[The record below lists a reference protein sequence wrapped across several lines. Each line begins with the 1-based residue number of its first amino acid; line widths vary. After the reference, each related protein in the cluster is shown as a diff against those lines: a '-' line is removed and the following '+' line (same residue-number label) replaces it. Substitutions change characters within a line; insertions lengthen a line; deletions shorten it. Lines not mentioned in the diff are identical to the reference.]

1 MDIDL
6 ALPSGGAAVMPGKAA
21 MKSLVSVAFAAFLGL
36 GLAWVFTARE
46 SLAQRPV
53 ATDLSTELIA
63 LTTPIDAGRQQLTVI
78 DQRNRVLSIYHLEL
92 ATGAVTLKS
101 VRNLSW
107 DLQMDEFNGIKPL
120 PREIRGMLQAR

>member
-1 MDIDL
+1 
-6 ALPSGGAAVMPGKAA
+6 
-21 MKSLVSVAFAAFLGL
+21 
-36 GLAWVFTARE
+36 
-46 SLAQRPV
+46 LAQRPV